1 MKSAAATLR
10 RLLQALEILG
20 CREDGALACGD
31 GLAFLALEQRAQP
44 LVNRIVD
51 LAMSPERI
59 DPALRERGA
68 ALIASR
74 SERRQRLTRL
84 LETTRDEI
92 SLLNEARVRIRAL
105 RPAYAASSAGPSRP
119 VFAACG

>member
-1 MKSAAATLR
+1 MKSAASTLR
-10 RLLQALEILG
+10 RLLQALEDIG

-31 GLAFLALEQRAQP
+31 GHAFLALERRAEP
-44 LVNRIVD
+44 LVLRVVE
-51 LAMSPERI
+51 LAAETSPM

-74 SERRQRLTRL
+74 GARRARLVRL

-92 SLLNEARVRIRAL
+92 GRLHEARSRVLAF
-105 RPAYAASSAGPSRP
+105 RPAYAAPRSRRQPS
-119 VFAACG
+119 FAACG